1 MKQILEENNE
11 KKEISIDDEKSE
23 LSITS
28 TSNQENEI
36 TTKDH
41 TSISNEKFTP
51 NLPPPAPPLPLN
63 VFSKQLNRNGKI
75 SVAQTHDWKIL
86 SDNNLNHDF
95 SNELLEKV
103 KNPKLKPIKTCI
115 TKEQSSLEKE
125 L

>member
-36 TTKDH
+36 TTKDY

-51 NLPPPAPPLPLN
+51 NLPPPAPPPLPPEDFLKT
-63 VFSKQLNRNGKI
+63 SKLVLKKKSIKKTI
-75 SVAQTHDWKIL
+75 SAM
-86 SDNNLNHDF
+86 
-95 SNELLEKV
+95 
-103 KNPKLKPIKTCI
+103 
-115 TKEQSSLEKE
+115 
-125 L
+125 